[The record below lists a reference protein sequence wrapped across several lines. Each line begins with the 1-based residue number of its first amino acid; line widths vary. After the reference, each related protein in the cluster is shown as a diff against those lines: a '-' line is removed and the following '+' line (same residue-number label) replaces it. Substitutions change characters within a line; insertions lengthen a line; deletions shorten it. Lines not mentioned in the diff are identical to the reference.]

1 MSFECL
7 SWPDVTKTV
16 ACHESGIYPFLET
29 PDVWGPLK
37 VQQQRALIF
46 LAYGQV
52 LFGDGGWTGAP
63 SQHPTPK
70 IHVACSQ
77 VEHFIIS
84 DVKRWGN
91 LHNFILLFST
101 TVSISLFYRKAA
113 VSFLALVIMA
123 KQLMV
128 KWSGMVLGMSSY
140 QFMKQCT
147 LSRWIECL
155 KLWA

>member
-1 MSFECL
+1 MWCLLNAYHDQMSPKQL
-7 SWPDVTKTV
+7 LVMKVKYT
-16 ACHESGIYPFLET
+16 PFLKHLTCE
-29 PDVWGPLK
+29 VYWK
-37 VQQQRALIF
+37 CSNKEHFV
-46 LAYGQV
+46 AYGWV
-52 LFGDGGWTGAP
+52 LFGDGGWTGGP

-70 IHVACSQ
+70 IHVACSP

-101 TVSISLFYRKAA
+101 TVSISLLYRKAA
-113 VSFLALVIMA
+113 VSFLALVLMA
-123 KQLMV
+123 KQPMV

-147 LSRWIECL
+147 LSRWTECL